1 MRKSTEELAA
11 VNPYSKKI
19 HEFPGRIFAL
29 RRADDSSEQF
39 SILTGLISTA
49 EQILLELGSGSGEH
63 LIGRAKQLPLARCFG
78 FELRY
83 KRAVR
88 TLEKAQGA
96 ELENVYVVQSDAKG
110 LARFFSP
117 ASISR
122 LYVNFP
128 DPWDKKKQA
137 KYRLL
142 DQWLAEA
149 AVVYLRPEGTISI
162 KTDHEAQFDRILSI
176 LSQTP
181 ELVLQWQ
188 TRDLYRSEYLAE
200 NVATEFEK
208 MFHGKG
214 MPIYGLEFKRA
225 K

>member
-1 MRKSTEELAA
+1 M
-11 VNPYSKKI
+11 
-19 HEFPGRIFAL
+19 
-29 RRADDSSEQF
+29 
-39 SILTGLISTA
+39 
-49 EQILLELGSGSGEH
+49 
-63 LIGRAKQLPLARCFG
+63 
-78 FELRY
+78 RY

-149 AVVYLRPEGTISI
+149 AVVCSYQGTIKH
-162 KTDHEAQFDRILSI
+162 KTDHEAQFDKFYQFCPRRQSLSY
-176 LSQTP
+176 SGRA
-181 ELVLQWQ
+181 
-188 TRDLYRSEYLAE
+188 RDLYRSEYLAE